1 MRLNSLRGLVR
12 SALSLALVAFSAF
25 PGTTQTI
32 APQGDLRLRA
42 DFARFRGDEKN
53 MFVEV
58 YYSIPQHSIT
68 YKADDAGSKGGVDIT
83 LMIMKKDSMVYADR
97 WVVPHMVKDTSEMQ
111 SGVNL
116 VGLTSIGLPEGE
128 YTIKMIGRDRNDISR
143 KDSLTMRLPLKM
155 VGDEKMVI
163 SDIELATSVKQ
174 QGNKAS
180 PFYKNTLEV
189 VPSPEGVYSE
199 DQRLFYYAEAYNLL
213 TGEMRG
219 EYVVKTVVFDAI
231 GREVISRERVRK
243 RSSESSVLV
252 DNVSVEQFRSGTYTL
267 AIGLLDSSK
276 KVMSSTGKKF
286 YVYNRKLGIDSSLNA
301 SVRSG
306 SLNEYTG
313 VEEPELDREFEWARY
328 EATDTEKGQ
337 FKALKGAE
345 TKRRFLADFWQ
356 RRPAEFKQEYL
367 KRVAY
372 ANATF
377 SILQRQGY
385 LTDRGRVYIMY
396 GPPSD
401 NDRHPNESDYRPY
414 EVWTFQEILGGVVF
428 AFVQRSP
435 GGDYELVHST
445 HRNELHDENWMQY
458 AQAR

>member
-1 MRLNSLRGLVR
+1 MHVPLLF
-12 SALSLALVAFSAF
+12 ALVASATM
-25 PGTTQTI
+25 PMTAQTV
-32 APQGDLRLRA
+32 APRGDLRLRA

-58 YYSIPQHSIT
+58 YYSIPQYSIT
-68 YKADDAGSKGGVDIT
+68 YKRDEAGLRGGVDVTI
-83 LMIMKKDSMVYADR
+83 MIMQKDSMVYGDR
-97 WVVPHMVKDTSEMQ
+97 WVVPHIVKDTSGIQ
-111 SGVNL
+111 SGMNL

-128 YTIKMIGRDRNDISR
+128 YTLKMIGRDKHNLSR

-155 VGDEKMVI
+155 VGEDRMTI
-163 SDIELATSVKQ
+163 SDIELATNIKQ
-174 QGNKAS
+174 QGNKTS

-189 VPSPEGVYSE
+189 VPSPEGVYGE
-199 DQRLFYYAEAYNLL
+199 DQKLFYYAEAYNLL
-213 TGEMRG
+213 AGGVRG
-219 EYVVKTVVFDAI
+219 EYVVKSVVFDAI

-243 RSSESSVLV
+243 RASESSVLV
-252 DNVSVEQFRSGTYTL
+252 DNVAVEQFKSGTYTL
-267 AIGLLDSSK
+267 AIGLLDSTR
-276 KVMSSTGKKF
+276 KVISTTGKKF
-286 YVYNRKLGIDSSLNA
+286 YVYNRKLGVDSSLYT
-301 SVRSG
+301 SMKSG
-306 SLNEYTG
+306 SLSEYAG
-313 VEEPELDREFEWARY
+313 VEEPELNREFEWARY

-345 TKRRFLADFWQ
+345 AKRKFLADFWQ
-356 RRPAEFKQEYL
+356 RRPFEFKQEYL

-377 SILQRQGY
+377 NIMQRQGY
-385 LTDRGRVYIMY
+385 LTDRGRVYITY

-401 NDRHPNESDYRPY
+401 YDRHPNESEYRPY
-414 EVWTFQEILGGVVF
+414 EIWTFQDIQGGVLF

-458 AQAR
+458 AQTR